1 MVTIQEFLKNV
12 NTGHVVRSS
21 VPMGLGKSL
30 PMLEIADDRLLVT
43 LFFYRSILRPEDKTL
58 LMPPEIIASF
68 EYPNARLVTFET
80 LRLSRRFTG
89 VEFDKPAG
97 LFRHEAIR
105 HLDRE
110 AYMAE
115 KERYY
120 EKLNAL
126 IAFLGGGEAFTQE
139 DEDELARLFT
149 LLAEPGLY
157 PYYRAASPQF
167 CERFLRK

>member
-97 LFRHEAIR
+97 LFRHEAIL

-115 KERYY
+115 
-120 EKLNAL
+120 
-126 IAFLGGGEAFTQE
+126 
-139 DEDELARLFT
+139 
-149 LLAEPGLY
+149 
-157 PYYRAASPQF
+157 
-167 CERFLRK
+167 